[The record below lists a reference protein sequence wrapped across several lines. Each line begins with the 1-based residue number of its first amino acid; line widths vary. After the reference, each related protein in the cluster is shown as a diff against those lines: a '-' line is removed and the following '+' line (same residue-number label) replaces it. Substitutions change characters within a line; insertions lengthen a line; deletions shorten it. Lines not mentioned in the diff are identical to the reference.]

1 MAGLPE
7 ISFNGSTMPAL
18 GLGTWRLGER
28 RAERARE
35 VAALKFGLSLG
46 LRLIDTA
53 EMYGDGGAERVV
65 ADAVEGVREKVF
77 IVSKVYPHN
86 ATRRGV
92 IAACG
97 RSLQRLRSAY
107 LDLYLLHWRGDVP
120 LAETVAGF
128 ESLRAD
134 GKIRAWG
141 VSNFDVA
148 DMNELAALPDG
159 GHCAANQVLYNL
171 ARRGVEHD
179 LAPLCRERNIA
190 LMAYSPVDQG
200 RLLRQRAL
208 VKLATDLQSTPAKI
222 AIAWLL
228 TRPGTSV
235 IPKAADLSHIREI
248 REAADLELSSASLAA
263 LDKVFPPPKGR
274 TPLEML

>member
-1 MAGLPE
+1 
-7 ISFNGSTMPAL
+7 MPAL
-18 GLGTWRLGER
+18 GLGTWRMGEKR
-28 RAERARE
+28 TDHARE
-35 VAALKFGLSLG
+35 VAALKLGLSLG

-65 ADAVEGVREKVF
+65 ADAVEGVREEVF
-77 IVSKVYPHN
+77 VVSKVYPHN

-92 IAACG
+92 IAACA
-97 RSLQRLRSAY
+97 RSLKRLRTGY
-107 LDLYLLHWRGDVP
+107 LDLYLLHWRADVP

-128 ESLRAD
+128 EALRAE

-179 LAPLCRERNIA
+179 LAPLCRERSIA

-208 VKLATDLQSTPAKI
+208 VQVAKDLELTPAKV
-222 AIAWLL
+222 ALAWLL

-235 IPKAADLSHIREI
+235 IPKAADSQHVREI
-248 REAADLELSSASLAA
+248 REAADLRLPSASLVA
-263 LDKVFPPPKGR
+263 LDKAFPAPKGS